1 MITKIQKWGNSLAV
15 RIPRSVAED
24 TQLSSGKTVNLAV
37 HDGQIVIAPA
47 PQQRRFK
54 LHDLLRGVTTRNRHA
69 EVATGNSVG
78 QEAW

>member
-1 MITKIQKWGNSLAV
+1 MITKVQKWGNSLAV

-37 HDGQIVIAPA
+37 HDGQIVIAPTR
-47 PQQRRFK
+47 QRRFR
-54 LHDLLRGVTTRNRHA
+54 LNDLLRGITPRNRPA
-69 EVATGNSVG
+69 EFATGNAVG

>member
-1 MITKIQKWGNSLAV
+1 MITKVQKWGNSLAV

-47 PQQRRFK
+47 RQRRFR
-54 LHDLLRGVTTRNRHA
+54 LNDLLRGVTTQNRHA
-69 EVATGNSVG
+69 EVATGNAVG
-78 QEAW
+78 QEMW